1 MRSSEP
7 DRQQARTKPGLRSLS
22 ARILFGATMAVAMAL
37 LLATSYFAIGEREA
51 IERIFDKQNQTL
63 TDSLAVFV
71 IEQLVSL
78 DYPSLEHAIQITAKK
93 NDSIKFIEVRREDQ
107 GASNAVVQFGNKD
120 ALGRDFSS
128 DVKRRDGDNRNIG
141 QVRVV
146 FSTEDHDALQRN
158 RLRDHLITMFL
169 IFVVMVLSLRWL
181 LLRTVIRPIQAL
193 TARTEQAIAE
203 ALPELASTG
212 NMGVDSPDEIRQL
225 DQRFR
230 SLLNG
235 LKIRDE
241 ARNQAELALIEHKN
255 NLERLIDERTHA
267 LQTAQDE
274 AMRLNRVKS
283 EFLAAASH
291 DLRQPLQAINLF
303 HSALNRTGLN
313 DEQKRVSD
321 YLAQSIDSLGDLL
334 NALLDISRLDSGVV
348 KSCPEVI
355 PAESLLRKIDAEFSA
370 LATRKSLRFKLYFP
384 FGEMAVLTDPKLLL
398 SLLGNL
404 IGNAIKYTDHGGI
417 LVAIRR
423 RGKEALIQVW
433 DTGVGISTEHV
444 SQIFEEYYQIGN
456 HERDRAKG
464 LGLGL
469 AIVKRLA
476 LLLDTEVLCHSRHGR
491 GTVFEF
497 RLPLADSPMPT
508 DKKPLPQIATE
519 ASVISRLAG
528 RRIAI
533 IEDDSM
539 VAKAIALAL
548 EARGMIVSTCESA
561 EEALTQPGILSA
573 DIHISDFRLPGM
585 DGLQFLG
592 TLQQRTEKPLKAILL
607 TGDTSPERI
616 KLLQSSCWTVLFKP
630 ADLQKLLAAMAA
642 LEAAC

>member
-1 MRSSEP
+1 MKSSEP
-7 DRQQARTKPGLRSLS
+7 EQRPARAKVGLRSLS
-22 ARILFGATMAVAMAL
+22 ARILFGATMAVAIAL

-51 IERIFDKQNQTL
+51 IERVFDKQNQTL

-78 DYPSLEHAIQITAKK
+78 DYPSLEHAIQITAK
-93 NDSIKFIEVRREDQ
+93 NDSINFIEVSREDQ
-107 GASNAVVQFGNKD
+107 GAANAVVQFGNKD
-120 ALGRDFSS
+120 ALGREFSS

-141 QVRVV
+141 QVRVI
-146 FSTEDHDALQRN
+146 FSTKDHDALQSN
-158 RLRDHLITMFL
+158 RLRDHLITMLL
-169 IFVVMVLSLRWL
+169 IFAVMVLSLRWL
-181 LLRTVIRPIQAL
+181 LLRTVIRPIQVL

-203 ALPELASTG
+203 ALPELASSG
-212 NMGVDSPDEIRQL
+212 DMSVDSPDEICQL
-225 DQRFR
+225 DQRFS

-235 LKIRDE
+235 LKVRDK
-241 ARNQAELALIEHKN
+241 ARNQAELALIEHKD

-267 LQTAQDE
+267 LQTAQNE
-274 AMRLNRVKS
+274 AIRLNRVKS

-313 DEQKRVSD
+313 EEQKRVSD

-348 KSCPEVI
+348 KACPEVI
-355 PAESLLRKIDAEFSA
+355 QAESLLHKIDAEFSA
-370 LATRKSLRFKLYFP
+370 LATRKSLRFKLFFP
-384 FGEMAVLTDPKLLL
+384 FSEMAVFTDPKLLL
-398 SLLGNL
+398 SLLSNL

-433 DTGVGISTEHV
+433 DTGIGISAEHV
-444 SQIFEEYYQIGN
+444 NQIFEEYFQIGN

-469 AIVKRLA
+469 SIVKRLA
-476 LLLDTEVLCHSRHGR
+476 LLLDSEVLCHSFPGR
-491 GTVFEF
+491 GTLFEF
-497 RLPLADSPMPT
+497 RLPLADTPT
-508 DKKPLPQIATE
+508 AVDNAPLLQIATD
-519 ASVISRLAG
+519 AGALSRLVG

-548 EARGMIVSTCESA
+548 EARGMIVATCESA

-573 DIHISDFRLPGM
+573 DFHISDFRLPGM
-585 DGLQFLG
+585 DGLQLLN
-592 TLQQRTEKPLKAILL
+592 TLQQRTDKPLKAILL

-616 KLLQSSCWTVLFKP
+616 KLLQLSPWTVLFKP
-630 ADLQKLLAAMAA
+630 ADLPKLLAAMVT
-642 LEAAC
+642 LDSAC